1 MPTVSV
7 VIPMYN
13 GLAHLSQFADSLN
26 AALPIGSEVI
36 LVDDAS
42 TEPVIESFPDPARA
56 GRVYRLRNEKNIGYA
71 GAVNRG
77 IEIATGDVIVQ
88 LNSDLVLDGECIT
101 SMLDLIGS
109 ISNIGIVG
117 SKLVY
122 PTTGRTQ
129 SVGMAFGV
137 HTKRH
142 VYRHLPADH
151 PLCMKTRRA
160 QIVTGA
166 TVAAT
171 RSVMQAIGP
180 LDEDLYN
187 HNTDLDHCMRANQV
201 GLQNFMCA
209 ESVAYHWHSQ
219 SGAARYARVAEAEAA
234 FWSKWG
240 QKYEVDLGKY
250 LDGALVVAIA
260 AHPAL
265 ESAPMRLVDLT
276 RSGDQAI
283 AMACLAARWPDIT
296 ENMLSYR
303 QMHTDTPRLSLAL
316 ITPSWLMNAP
326 SPNIYLVD
334 NFEQLTGNALW
345 FTHRRKVVTDELIV
359 DLSACVLRSS
369 ELLSLT

>member
-1 MPTVSV
+1 
-7 VIPMYN
+7 MYN
-13 GLAHLSQFADSLN
+13 GLAHLSQFAESLN
-26 AALPIGSEVI
+26 TALPTGSEVI

-42 TEPVIESFPDPARA
+42 TEPVIESFRDPSRA
-56 GRVYRLRNEKNIGYA
+56 GQVYRLRNEKNLGYA

-77 IEIATGDVIVQ
+77 IAIATGDVIIQ
-88 LNSDLVLDGECIT
+88 LNSDLILHEECI
-101 SMLDLIGS
+101 SRMLDLIGS
-109 ISNIGIVG
+109 IPNIGIVS
-117 SKLVY
+117 SKLIY

-129 SVGMAFGV
+129 SVGMAFGA

-151 PLCMKTRRA
+151 PLCTKTRRA

-187 HNTDLDHCMRANQV
+187 HNTDLDHCMRANQ
-201 GLQNFMCA
+201 LHLRNFMCA

-250 LDGALVVAIA
+250 LGEALEVAIGA
-260 AHPAL
+260 DPGL
-265 ESAPMRLVDLT
+265 ESAPFRLIDLT

-283 AMACLAARWPDIT
+283 AMACLAARWPDIA

-303 QMHTDTPRLSLAL
+303 QMHTDTQHLLLPL
-316 ITPSWLMNAP
+316 ITPSWLMTAP

-345 FTHRRKVVTDELIV
+345 FRHRREVVADELIV

-369 ELLSLT
+369 DLLGLT